1 MQPRARAA
9 SNLDAASASADTISS
24 SVATPQAAASD
35 ASNDQ
40 TELTFRPQVDA
51 NRLRR
56 KLVAPSSHESPS
68 FMHDPVAM

>member
-1 MQPRARAA
+1 MQPRAA
-9 SNLDAASASADTISS
+9 SNLDAASANTISS
-24 SVATPQAAASD
+24 SVKSAQAASD
-35 ASNDQ
+35 ASSDQ
-40 TELTFRPQVDA
+40 TELTFHPQVDA